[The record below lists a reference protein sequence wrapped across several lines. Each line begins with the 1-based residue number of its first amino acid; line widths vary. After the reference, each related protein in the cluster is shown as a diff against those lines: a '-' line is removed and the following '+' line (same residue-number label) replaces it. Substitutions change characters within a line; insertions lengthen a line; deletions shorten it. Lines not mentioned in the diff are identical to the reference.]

1 MTTTTAPVPS
11 TEASTGASRP
21 SARRRAAVAV
31 AAFLACAIPVT
42 FTVTITAMLVTGTDA
57 DHRFH
62 QLTGQGLVLTA
73 LWLGALLPLVRAGWR
88 GRRPSTAAG
97 YRHLA
102 LVGAG
107 IAASAVAAGGGAR
120 ALLAVATVTG
130 AILWAALPLRPRL
143 RGTVAVDP
151 VLTAARPPRRGG
163 PHAVRRRPARAP
175 ERRDHR
181 LPLAEP
187 PPVRHGLGGHHHHRA
202 GAARGRRPGGARPPH
217 LGGRR
222 VHRHR
227 GCRPGDR
234 RVGHLVRRR
243 PVPRAR
249 LLRRAAP
256 RRAPEPPRNRPPD
269 AYTAAH
275 ASARRRPAAAPAP
288 RGRRRPRRPGS
299 CAGAARPRPSCW
311 PCWPSWPRSSPRS
324 WC

>member
-107 IAASAVAAGGGAR
+107 IAASAVAAGRWRASAPRRRRGDRRASCGRPCPSGRGCAAPSPSIPVLPPL
-120 ALLAVATVTG
+120 ALLVGAVLMPYAVDQLALQNAATTGYHSHNPHLFDMAWTVT
-130 AILWAALPLRPRL
+130 
-143 RGTVAVDP
+143 
-151 VLTAARPPRRGG
+151 
-163 PHAVRRRPARAP
+163 
-175 ERRDHR
+175 DH
-181 LPLAEP
+181 
-187 PPVRHGLGGHHHHRA
+187 HGA
-202 GAARGRRPGGARPPH
+202 GAARGRRPRGPRPPH

-222 VHRHR
+222 LHRHR
-227 GCRPGDR
+227 ARGPGDG

-243 PVPRAR
+243 PGPRGSSPSS
-249 LLRRAAP
+249 P
-256 RRAPEPPRNRPPD
+256 R
-269 AYTAAH
+269 
-275 ASARRRPAAAPAP
+275 ASARSRNRH
-288 RGRRRPRRPGS
+288 
-299 CAGAARPRPSCW
+299 
-311 PCWPSWPRSSPRS
+311 
-324 WC
+324 